1 MRCKSALLSLMFPGI
16 LVALPVLGGWLWAPQ
31 SHVLT
36 TLLPTIAALLI
47 VAALLVSWRFSCSR
61 LVLLCVLLVVHE
73 CVLSG
78 FIDLFPAWQL
88 LLPVNLLLLSVV
100 GERPVVSLAML
111 YRLGLIV
118 MQPVVLFVLATT
130 LAEEYQRLVAL
141 HWSFSTPFVPFPLN
155 LSLYEMIVTLVALA
169 LLLRVVWRPSME
181 SSVLL
186 WALLLICTAQLPDVQ
201 ARVPVVVLHG
211 LLILIVLVSVFER
224 SYTLAF
230 RDELT
235 GLPSRRA
242 FLDFVNRRS
251 SGYSLAIVDIDHFK
265 KVNDTH
271 GHDVG
276 DQVLKRVAGRL
287 AAVSNGGKAFRYGG
301 EEFVVLFYRRDVERV
316 NDALDLLRQ
325 SIADTPFVLRQK
337 PRPEKRPRRV
347 VATKDRQPSL
357 RVTVSIGVSHWHK
370 GADLDGVIKRA
381 DQALYKAKK
390 TGRNRVV
397 KG

>member
-1 MRCKSALLSLMFPGI
+1 
-16 LVALPVLGGWLWAPQ
+16 
-31 SHVLT
+31 
-36 TLLPTIAALLI
+36 
-47 VAALLVSWRFSCSR
+47 
-61 LVLLCVLLVVHE
+61 
-73 CVLSG
+73 
-78 FIDLFPAWQL
+78 
-88 LLPVNLLLLSVV
+88 
-100 GERPVVSLAML
+100 
-111 YRLGLIV
+111 
-118 MQPVVLFVLATT
+118 
-130 LAEEYQRLVAL
+130 
-141 HWSFSTPFVPFPLN
+141 
-155 LSLYEMIVTLVALA
+155 
-169 LLLRVVWRPSME
+169 ME

-186 WALLLICTAQLPDVQ
+186 WALLLICTAQLSDVQ